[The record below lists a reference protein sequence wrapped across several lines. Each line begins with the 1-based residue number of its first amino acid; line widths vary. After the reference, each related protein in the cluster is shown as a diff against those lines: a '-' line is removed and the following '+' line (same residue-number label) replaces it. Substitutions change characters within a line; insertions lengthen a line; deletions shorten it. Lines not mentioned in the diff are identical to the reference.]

1 MADDKPTSG
10 SHAEKLGRIL
20 RDTLDA
26 NAANPRGVRDS
37 IEVGEEPYS
46 YVKEALKWQ
55 YNWIGLLGAAAFA
68 VVSGSGLPLILAA
81 GLELVYVSLVPQS
94 SRFRRLVRSWKY
106 AEEKRR
112 HDMKLARAFQ
122 ELPSEMRLRYADLD
136 KLCRVIRANYDRLSS
151 TAQIFVRQ
159 MKEQLED
166 LLAAYLRLLHA
177 AYLHR
182 EYLRSTDPDGIRRDV
197 ESLKKALA
205 GDSPKVQEINRKRIE
220 ILTKRLEKHEKVR
233 ENCQVVDAQCAA
245 IEDVL
250 ELIRDQSVTLRDPQ
264 EVTGQLEDLVREV
277 EQTEETVRQV
287 EAIYEMT
294 APELGA
300 GIAPLGD
307 ERNAAPAGSDRRRL
321 RRR

>member
-1 MADDKPTSG
+1 MPDERPVSR
-10 SHAEKLGRIL
+10 SREKLGEIL
-20 RDTLDA
+20 RETLDA
-26 NAANPRGVRDS
+26 NAANPRGVRES
-37 IEVGEEPYS
+37 IEAGGEPYN

-68 VVSGSGLPLILAA
+68 LVSGSGLPLLLAA

-112 HDMKLARAFQ
+112 HDMKLARTFQ

-136 KLCRVIRANYDRLSS
+136 KLCRIIRGNYERLSS

-159 MKEQLED
+159 MQEQLD
-166 LLAAYLRLLHA
+166 GLLASYLRLLHA
-177 AYLHR
+177 ANLHR
-182 EYLRSTDPDGIRRDV
+182 EYLRSTDPQSISREV
-197 ESLKKALA
+197 EGLKKALA
-205 GDSPKVQEINRKRIE
+205 GESPKVQEINRKRIE

-264 EVTGQLEDLVREV
+264 EVTGQLESLVREV
-277 EQTEETVRQV
+277 EQTEDTVRQV
-287 EAIYEMT
+287 EAIYEMA
-294 APELGA
+294 APDLGV
-300 GIAPLGD
+300 GISPLG
-307 ERNAAPAGSDRRRL
+307 EPSSPPPGGDRDRL
-321 RRR
+321 RQR